1 MFNSAMLL
9 NTLCMFQNSLESPN
23 NVNFI
28 FIDRQKTL
36 KIKSNYERK

>member
-28 FIDRQKTL
+28 FIDRQTEDFKNQKQL
-36 KIKSNYERK
+36 